1 MKNIIILFSLFLLCS
16 CGQEEFSSENT
27 DTKDITFVDDGVV
40 YPASIFQ
47 KTRANYGDSLDW
59 VNSDKVTLPNGEE
72 VDLPWVDGGSLPFFM
87 QQKLS
92 PNNGWELVAHTMRPD
107 TQNNRAYL
115 VFHNYIT
122 GVLRVFCY
130 MTTYAVNNNGYWKIS
145 FSQPTSLLNFTGKY
159 ALPMDENGP
168 SEIVVSNS
176 TTQDGKGFALGWN
189 GFELEL
195 AYDPD
200 ATGIMQI
207 MPMNVTAT
215 NIELNG
221 ALEAKTEGTII
232 SNEMSSTPAS
242 NIVKGIG
249 KLAGES
255 AEQWLKAKLPSIQIG
270 NSINLTSSLLGLAK
284 SGVTSIFTGFSG
296 LFEKNTQKIL
306 NVNMTTHGDIK
317 MTGAAT
323 TPTAAP
329 IIPVNLHLDMMGC
342 KLGGWNLAESPEMIW
357 WSTAFDQ
364 FEENVNVTNRE
375 YIYQVPQ
382 PEYIS
387 FDVVSNPKASVDR
400 YYMNKYYVRSSEL
413 PDYVAANNFEYGP
426 GVITLDE
433 PDIEYNGNVVQLQAF
448 MRVHARFPTIAT
460 SADLP
465 FVIDFK
471 DPSIKSSIVEYM
483 DRDYNIDFYLQFVYK
498 GTKVINGVENEY
510 VSSRTV
516 QCKRHTWGSEY

>member
-40 YPASIFQ
+40 YPASILQ

-92 PNNGWELVAHTMRPD
+92 PNNGWELVAHTMRPE

-207 MPMNVTAT
+207 IPMNVTAT

-242 NIVKGIG
+242 NVVKGIG

-255 AEQWLKAKLPSIQIG
+255 AEQWLKAKLPFIKIGDSID
-270 NSINLTSSLLGLAK
+270 LTSSILGLAK

-329 IIPVNLHLDMMGC
+329 IIPVNLNLDMMGC

-357 WSTAFDQ
+357 WSTAFNQVD
-364 FEENVNVTNRE
+364 ENVNVTNRE

-382 PEYIS
+382 PESLS
-387 FDVVSNPKASVDR
+387 FDIVSNPKA
-400 YYMNKYYVRSSEL
+400 YVRKIDINTCFVRSHEL
-413 PDYVAANNFEYGP
+413 PSYVNQGSLEYAP
-426 GVITLDE
+426 GIISLDE
-433 PDIEYNGNVVQLQAF
+433 PDFEYNGSVVQNQAF
-448 MRVHARFPTIAT
+448 MRVHASLPYCET
-460 SADLP
+460 SADIPQLIS
-465 FVIDFK
+465 FT
-471 DPSIKSSIVEYM
+471 DPNIKNYIVEYW
-483 DRDYNIDFYLQFVYK
+483 RTGNYIDFYLQFVYK